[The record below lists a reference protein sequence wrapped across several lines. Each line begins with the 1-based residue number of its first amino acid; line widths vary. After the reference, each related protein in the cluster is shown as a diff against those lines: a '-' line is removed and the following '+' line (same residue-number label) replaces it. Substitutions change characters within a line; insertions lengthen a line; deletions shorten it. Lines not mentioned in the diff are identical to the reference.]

1 MKWATK
7 LFSKCNSKIKNIF
20 AEIREVLAE
29 GNSFFRSTGFAFI
42 ENMLLEQDLSSLFN
56 LLTTVLPALILLSPR
71 DIGINMSLMNLK
83 IISHADNLKKYLI
96 EELVHLAE
104 GCIYNFEK
112 NGKEGRLENSL
123 LLQKMFNKDKLFDF
137 AIVMLMRTMLYDAAA
152 EKNKRKIQQLCQDDY
167 YEHEME
173 EEVFELMAMATKA
186 KLSHYKNEDEYF
198 WYNNQSKD
206 NIKVVSREKEN
217 KQIFSIAYDQ
227 KFLENSNLF

>member
-1 MKWATK
+1 MKWAKK

-56 LLTTVLPALILLSPR
+56 LLTTILPAIILVSPKGL
-71 DIGINMSLMNLK
+71 GILKMHLK
-83 IISHADNLKKYLI
+83 IISHGDNLKIYLI
-96 EELVHLAE
+96 EELVRLAE

-167 YEHEME
+167 DEHEME

-227 KFLENSNLF
+227 KFLENSNLS